1 MLRFLA
7 QTTLSVLA
15 NAVGLIIAS
24 ILLDGFSI
32 DGTAFIIAVL
42 VFTVSSALL
51 GPFIAKQAMRNMP
64 YLMGGIALVTTLV
77 SLVVTDFV
85 SRGISIDGLTT
96 WALATFVVW
105 LFTVL
110 ASILLPLFLFKKT
123 LNKVKED

>member
-85 SRGISIDGLTT
+85 SSGISIDGLTT